1 MNTATRTIDPFS
13 RLGTAYVLMYSGF
26 DTADEPTRRGLI
38 LAMDN
43 VAASLGCPHVIRD
56 EINLPADGL
65 KAEFQCVIETIADVS
80 ADMRPLLTDDLE
92 EMLALYLPVDCL
104 KHVLAHRVWEN
115 DPANWGRLLGF
126 IIARLPKNGPACRR
140 ITEVV
145 AEYAVAT

>member
-1 MNTATRTIDPFS
+1 MNTATRTLDPYS

-26 DTADEPTRRGLI
+26 DTSDEPTRRSLI

-43 VAASLGCPHVIRD
+43 VAASLGCPHDIRE
-56 EINLPADGL
+56 EINLPVEGL
-65 KAEFQCVIETIADVS
+65 KGEFQRVIETVADVS
-80 ADMRPLLTDDLE
+80 ADMHPLLTDDLE
-92 EMLALYLPVDCL
+92 EILALYLPVDCI

-126 IIARLPKNGPACRR
+126 IIARLSKNGPACRH

-145 AEYAVAT
+145 AQYAAAA